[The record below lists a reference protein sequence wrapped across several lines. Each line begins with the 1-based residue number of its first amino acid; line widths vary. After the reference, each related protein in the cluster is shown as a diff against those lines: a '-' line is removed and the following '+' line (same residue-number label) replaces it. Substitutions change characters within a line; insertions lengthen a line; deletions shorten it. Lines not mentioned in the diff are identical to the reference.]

1 MSKPRK
7 IVIFDMD
14 GVIITQKGALTAFQQ
29 AVVSKKFGW
38 NEEAIRGLD
47 PMVLLRLMEGTD
59 SISSLGYVKGIYE
72 KFKYYIPKRRKRI
85 SFFLFIGL
93 RVRKYEKMFSD
104 FYPGVEEIVK
114 KLHEAG
120 VIMGICTNAEGKRTD
135 TWLKK
140 LNLDRYIK
148 NKTSRDMKKKYGL
161 KPSPGLLYAL
171 LIDISKTYNI
181 NIDRK
186 NVYFVGDNVSD
197 IRAAK
202 NGSIK
207 SIAVYSGNG
216 VREEL
221 EKEKPDYLIKD
232 VSELVKIKEL
242 FE

>member
-1 MSKPRK
+1 
-7 IVIFDMD
+7 
-14 GVIITQKGALTAFQQ
+14 
-29 AVVSKKFGW
+29 
-38 NEEAIRGLD
+38 
-47 PMVLLRLMEGTD
+47 
-59 SISSLGYVKGIYE
+59 
-72 KFKYYIPKRRKRI
+72 
-85 SFFLFIGL
+85 
-93 RVRKYEKMFSD
+93 
-104 FYPGVEEIVK
+104 
-114 KLHEAG
+114 
-120 VIMGICTNAEGKRTD
+120 
-135 TWLKK
+135 
-140 LNLDRYIK
+140 
-148 NKTSRDMKKKYGL
+148 MKKKYGL
-161 KPSPGLLYAL
+161 KPMPGLIYAL